1 MNKKAVDAVL
11 LRLMSLF
18 NVDNDSELAR
28 VLNVNRQTLASWRKR
43 DSVPYSI
50 CINIAEERGVSLDW
64 LLTGKGEEEVSKV
77 ESATQSFSQADLKM
91 LELLNQLDPE
101 VRRDLMR
108 GAEEKQRVIEME
120 KQIQELSAQLNNL
133 KMWANLFPLRT
144 LTG

>member
-18 NVDNDSELAR
+18 NVDSDSGLAKA
-28 VLNVNRQTLASWRKR
+28 LDVNRQTLASWRKR
-43 DSVPYSI
+43 NSVPYSI
-50 CINIAEERGVSLDW
+50 CINLAEEKGISLDW

-77 ESATQSFSQADLKM
+77 EPATQSFSQADLKM

-133 KMWANLFPLRT
+133 KNV
-144 LTG
+144 G

>member
-50 CINIAEERGVSLDW
+50 CINIAEDRGVSLDW

-77 ESATQSFSQADLKM
+77 ESATQNFSQADLKM

-133 KMWANLFPLRT
+133 KNV
-144 LTG
+144 G

>member
-18 NVDNDSELAR
+18 NVDSDSGLAKA
-28 VLNVNRQTLASWRKR
+28 LDVNRQTLASWRKR
-43 DSVPYSI
+43 NSVPYSI
-50 CINIAEERGVSLDW
+50 CINLAEEKGISLDW

-77 ESATQSFSQADLKM
+77 EPATQSFSQADLKM

-120 KQIQELSAQLNNL
+120 KQLKELSATIERL
-133 KMWANLFPLRT
+133 KNV
-144 LTG
+144 G

>member
-18 NVDNDSELAR
+18 NVDSDSELAR
-28 VLNVNRQTLASWRKR
+28 ALNVNRQTLASWRKR

-50 CINIAEERGVSLDW
+50 CINIAEERGLSLDW

-77 ESATQSFSQADLKM
+77 EPATHSFSQADLKM

-133 KMWANLFPLRT
+133 KNV
-144 LTG
+144 G

>member
-1 MNKKAVDAVL
+1 MNKKSVDAVL

-18 NVDNDSELAR
+18 NVDSDSELAR
-28 VLNVNRQTLASWRKR
+28 ALNVNRQTLASWRKR

-64 LLTGKGEEEVSKV
+64 LLTGKGEEEVSNV
-77 ESATQSFSQADLKM
+77 EPATESFSQADLKM

-120 KQIQELSAQLNNL
+120 KQLKELSATIERL
-133 KMWANLFPLRT
+133 KNV
-144 LTG
+144 G

>member
-1 MNKKAVDAVL
+1 MNKKAVNAVL

-133 KMWANLFPLRT
+133 KNV
-144 LTG
+144 G

>member
-18 NVDNDSELAR
+18 NVDSDSGLAKA
-28 VLNVNRQTLASWRKR
+28 LDVNRQTLASWRKR
-43 DSVPYSI
+43 NSVPYSI
-50 CINIAEERGVSLDW
+50 CINLAEEKGISLDW
-64 LLTGKGEEEVSKV
+64 LLTGKGEEQVSKV
-77 ESATQSFSQADLKM
+77 EPATQSFSQADLKM

-133 KMWANLFPLRT
+133 KNV
-144 LTG
+144 G

>member
-77 ESATQSFSQADLKM
+77 ESVTQSFSQADLKM

-120 KQIQELSAQLNNL
+120 KQLKELSATIERL
-133 KMWANLFPLRT
+133 KNV
-144 LTG
+144 G

>member
-1 MNKKAVDAVL
+1 MNKKAIDAVL

-64 LLTGKGEEEVSKV
+64 LLTGKGEEEEVSKV

-133 KMWANLFPLRT
+133 KNV
-144 LTG
+144 G

>member
-1 MNKKAVDAVL
+1 MNKKSVDAVL

-18 NVDNDSELAR
+18 NVDSDSELAR
-28 VLNVNRQTLASWRKR
+28 ALNVNRQTLASWRKR

-50 CINIAEERGVSLDW
+50 CINIAEERGISLDW
-64 LLTGKGEEEVSKV
+64 LLTGKGEEDVSNV
-77 ESATQSFSQADLKM
+77 EPATEIFSQADLKM

-120 KQIQELSAQLNNL
+120 KQLKELSATIERL
-133 KMWANLFPLRT
+133 KNV
-144 LTG
+144 G

>member
-1 MNKKAVDAVL
+1 MNKKSVDAVL

-18 NVDNDSELAR
+18 NVDSDSELAR
-28 VLNVNRQTLASWRKR
+28 ALNVNRQTLASWRKR

-50 CINIAEERGVSLDW
+50 CINIAEERGISLDW
-64 LLTGKGEEEVSKV
+64 LLTGKGEEEVSNV
-77 ESATQSFSQADLKM
+77 EPATEIFSQADLKM

-120 KQIQELSAQLNNL
+120 KQLKELSATIERL
-133 KMWANLFPLRT
+133 KNV
-144 LTG
+144 G

>member
-18 NVDNDSELAR
+18 NVDSDSGLAKA
-28 VLNVNRQTLASWRKR
+28 LDVNRQTLASWRKR
-43 DSVPYSI
+43 NSVPYSI
-50 CINIAEERGVSLDW
+50 CIKLAEEKGISLDW

-77 ESATQSFSQADLKM
+77 EPATQSFSQADLKM

-133 KMWANLFPLRT
+133 KNV
-144 LTG
+144 G

>member
-1 MNKKAVDAVL
+1 MNKKSVDAVL

-18 NVDNDSELAR
+18 NVDSDSELAR

-50 CINIAEERGVSLDW
+50 CINIAEDRGVSLDW
-64 LLTGKGEEEVSKV
+64 LLTGKGEEEVSNV
-77 ESATQSFSQADLKM
+77 EPATESFSQADLKM

-120 KQIQELSAQLNNL
+120 KQLKELSATIERL
-133 KMWANLFPLRT
+133 KNV
-144 LTG
+144 G

>member
-18 NVDNDSELAR
+18 NVDSDSELAR
-28 VLNVNRQTLASWRKR
+28 ALNVNRQTLASWRKR

-50 CINIAEERGVSLDW
+50 CINIAEERGISLDW
-64 LLTGKGEEEVSKV
+64 LLTGKGEEEVSKA
-77 ESATQSFSQADLKM
+77 EPATQSFSQADLKM

-120 KQIQELSAQLNNL
+120 KQLKELSATIERL
-133 KMWANLFPLRT
+133 KNV
-144 LTG
+144 G

>member
-1 MNKKAVDAVL
+1 MNKKSVDAVL

-18 NVDNDSELAR
+18 NVDSDSELAR
-28 VLNVNRQTLASWRKR
+28 ALNVNRQTLASWRKR

-50 CINIAEERGVSLDW
+50 CKNIAERRGISLDW
-64 LLTGKGEEEVSKV
+64 LLTGKGEEEVLNV
-77 ESATQSFSQADLKM
+77 EPATEIFSQADLKM

-120 KQIQELSAQLNNL
+120 KQLKELSATIERL
-133 KMWANLFPLRT
+133 KNV
-144 LTG
+144 G

>member
-18 NVDNDSELAR
+18 HVDNDSELAR
-28 VLNVNRQTLASWRKR
+28 ALNVNRQTLASWRKR

-50 CINIAEERGVSLDW
+50 CINIAEERGISLDW
-64 LLTGKGEEEVSKV
+64 LLTGKGEDESEVPKA
-77 ESATQSFSQADLKM
+77 EPAMQSFSQADLKM

-120 KQIQELSAQLNNL
+120 KQLQELSSKLKNL
-133 KMWANLFPLRT
+133 KNV
-144 LTG
+144 G

>member
-18 NVDNDSELAR
+18 NVDSDSGLAKA
-28 VLNVNRQTLASWRKR
+28 LDVNRQTLASWRKR

-50 CINIAEERGVSLDW
+50 CINLAEERGVSLDW

-77 ESATQSFSQADLKM
+77 EPATQSFSQADLKM

-120 KQIQELSAQLNNL
+120 KKIQELSAQLNNL
-133 KMWANLFPLRT
+133 KNV
-144 LTG
+144 G

>member
-18 NVDNDSELAR
+18 NVDSDSELAR
-28 VLNVNRQTLASWRKR
+28 ALNVNRQTLASWRKR

-50 CINIAEERGVSLDW
+50 CINIAEERGISLDW
-64 LLTGKGEEEVSKV
+64 LLTGKGEEEIAKAEPV
-77 ESATQSFSQADLKM
+77 TQSFSQADLKM

-120 KQIQELSAQLNNL
+120 KQLKELSATIERL
-133 KMWANLFPLRT
+133 KNV
-144 LTG
+144 G

>member
-28 VLNVNRQTLASWRKR
+28 ALNVNRQTLASWRKR

-50 CINIAEERGVSLDW
+50 CINIAEERGISLDW
-64 LLTGKGEEEVSKV
+64 LLTGKGVDESEVPKA
-77 ESATQSFSQADLKM
+77 EPAMQSFSQADLKM

-120 KQIQELSAQLNNL
+120 KQLQELSSKLKNL
-133 KMWANLFPLRT
+133 KNV
-144 LTG
+144 G

>member
-1 MNKKAVDAVL
+1 MNKKSVDAVL

-18 NVDNDSELAR
+18 NVDSDSELAR
-28 VLNVNRQTLASWRKR
+28 ALNVNRQTLASWRKR

-50 CINIAEERGVSLDW
+50 CINIAEEKGVSLDW
-64 LLTGKGEEEVSKV
+64 LLTGKGEEEVSNV
-77 ESATQSFSQADLKM
+77 EPATESFSQADLKM

-120 KQIQELSAQLNNL
+120 KQLKELSATIERL
-133 KMWANLFPLRT
+133 KNV
-144 LTG
+144 G

>member
-18 NVDNDSELAR
+18 NVDSDSGLAKA
-28 VLNVNRQTLASWRKR
+28 LDVNRQTLASWRKR
-43 DSVPYSI
+43 NSVPYSI
-50 CINIAEERGVSLDW
+50 CITLAEEKGISLDW

-77 ESATQSFSQADLKM
+77 EPATQSFSQADLKM

-120 KQIQELSAQLNNL
+120 KQLKELSATIERL
-133 KMWANLFPLRT
+133 KNV
-144 LTG
+144 G

>member
-18 NVDNDSELAR
+18 NVDSDSELAR
-28 VLNVNRQTLASWRKR
+28 ALNVNRQTLASWRKR

-50 CINIAEERGVSLDW
+50 CINIAEERGISLDW
-64 LLTGKGEEEVSKV
+64 LLTGKGEKEIAKAEP
-77 ESATQSFSQADLKM
+77 ATQSFSQADLKM

-120 KQIQELSAQLNNL
+120 KQLKELSATIERL
-133 KMWANLFPLRT
+133 KNV
-144 LTG
+144 G